1 MAFFL
6 RPCSSLPIKTLIAC
20 LSLIYGLLIHPNQ
33 TVAQIITTIAGLP
46 NQGDGGPAVQANL
59 GSPYGVAVDSQG
71 NIFIADRYNHRIR
84 KVTPNGI
91 ISTVVGTGTQ
101 GFTGD
106 GGPAVQA
113 NLSSPNGV
121 AVDTQGNLFIADFG
135 NNRIRKVTA
144 NGTIS
149 TVAGTG
155 TQGFTGD
162 GGPAT
167 TASLRHPRG
176 VAVDTQGN
184 LFIAD
189 LDNQRIRKV
198 SSGGIIT
205 TVAGNGTY
213 GSGGDGG
220 PATSAGIGSPYGV
233 AVDKQG
239 NLFIAD
245 GSNNRIR
252 KVSPTGIITT
262 VAGNGTYGFSGD
274 GGPATSAQLSSPSSV
289 AVDAQGNLFIAD
301 ASNYR
306 IRKVA
311 TNGLI
316 YTVAGNGPIGDG
328 GDGGPATSAQLNL
341 PTGVA
346 VDSQGNLIIAD
357 MGNRRIRKVSA
368 NGIINT
374 IAGNG
379 TENYG
384 GDGGP
389 ATEARF
395 HFPTDVAVDA
405 QGNLFIVDQFNSRIR
420 KVAPNGII
428 TTVAGNG
435 TSGFSGD
442 GGPATSAQLGYPTGI
457 AVDTHGNLFIAEQG
471 SRRIRKV
478 APNGIIT
485 TVAGN
490 GAQCD
495 DSNICF
501 SGDGGPAIHASL
513 SSPYDVAVDAQG
525 NLFIADHHNGRIRKV
540 TANGMI
546 STVAGNGETGYSGDG
561 GPATNAQIGFPVS
574 ITVDGQGN
582 LFFTNPTSQRIR
594 KVTPSGI
601 ITTVAGNGVYNFS
614 GDGGPATSASFRNP
628 HDVKVDA
635 QGNLFIVD
643 QDNQRIRK
651 VSPSG
656 IISTI
661 AGNGS
666 AGFSGDGGAATGA
679 QLNNPIAVTMDAQG
693 NLFIADYSNNR
704 IRKVTGL
711 STTQS
716 LASFSLINA
725 DTEQEIKVLAPGDQL
740 NLATL
745 PTRNLNIRANTA
757 PSQVGSVV
765 LMLGGQQI
773 RNQTETGAPYSLF
786 GDTDGNYKSWTPAVG
801 NYTLKGIP
809 YTEAAGKGS
818 AGTPLTLNFTV
829 IDQAPTNQQAVV
841 SFSLMNAD
849 TEQPIKLLTPGETL
863 NLATLPTR
871 NLNIRVNTNPA
882 AVGSVVMALSGKQN
896 RTQTET
902 GAPYAL
908 FGDNAGNYKSWT
920 PAVGNYTLKA
930 TPYTEAA
937 GKGTAGTT
945 LTITFNVV
953 DQAPAAR
960 LSAEENPE
968 TAGIRFKAYPNPFT
982 ETLTLQV
989 RGPKPDQLPVII
1001 YDASGRIVEQLAD
1014 VPLEQDIQLGS
1025 QFAPGLYLL
1034 QIGQGKMAKR
1044 QKVIKTH

>member
-1 MAFFL
+1 M
-6 RPCSSLPIKTLIAC
+6 IAC

-101 GFTGD
+101 GFGGD

-113 NLSSPNGV
+113 NLSSPYGV

-144 NGTIS
+144 NGMIN

-155 TQGFTGD
+155 TQGFSGD

-274 GGPATSAQLSSPSSV
+274 GGPATSAQLSSPSGV

-316 YTVAGNGPIGDG
+316 YTVAGNGPIGDS

-346 VDSQGNLIIAD
+346 VDSQGNLFIAD

-374 IAGNG
+374 VAGNG

-471 SRRIRKV
+471 NRRIRKV

-495 DSNICF
+495 DSHLCF

-601 ITTVAGNGVYNFS
+601 ITTVAGNGVYDFS
-614 GDGGPATSASFRNP
+614 GDGGPATSASFRSP

-635 QGNLFIVD
+635 QGNLFIV
-643 QDNQRIRK
+643 
-651 VSPSG
+651 
-656 IISTI
+656 
-661 AGNGS
+661 
-666 AGFSGDGGAATGA
+666 
-679 QLNNPIAVTMDAQG
+679 
-693 NLFIADYSNNR
+693 DYSNNR

-725 DTEQEIKVLAPGDQL
+725 DTEQEIKVLTPGDQL

-745 PTRNLNIRANTA
+745 PTRNLNIRANTT

-765 LMLGGQQI
+765 LMLSGQQI
-773 RNQTETGAPYSLF
+773 RNQTETGAPYALF

-849 TEQPIKLLTPGETL
+849 IEQPIKLLIPGETL

-882 AVGSVVMALSGKQN
+882 AVGSVVMVLSGKQN

-908 FGDNAGNYKSWT
+908 FGDNAGNYNAWT

-937 GKGTAGTT
+937 GKGTAGTPLT
-945 LTITFNVV
+945 LTFNIV
-953 DQAPAAR
+953 DQTPAAR
-960 LSAEENPE
+960 LSAKENPE

-989 RGPKPDQLPVII
+989 RGPKPGQLPVVI

-1034 QIGQGKMAKR
+1034 QVGQGKMAKR